1 MTTLRKRSTRE
12 GRSIPEEMPAELA
25 ATGDAHDVTAM
36 LAGRPRALHAIIEE
50 IATQHAPGGGFV
62 AEWAFWAGDAA

>member
-1 MTTLRKRSTRE
+1 
-12 GRSIPEEMPAELA
+12 MPAELA
-25 ATGDAHDVTAM
+25 ASGDAHDVTAM
-36 LAGRPRALHAIIEE
+36 LAGTPRALHAMIEE

>member
-12 GRSIPEEMPAELA
+12 GRLIPAEIPAELA
-25 ATGDAHDVTAM
+25 AFGDAHAVTAT
-36 LAGRPRALHAIIEE
+36 LFSTPRALHAITEE
-50 IATQHAPGGGFV
+50 IATPHAPTRGYL

>member
-1 MTTLRKRSTRE
+1 MTTRRKWSTRE
-12 GRSIPEEMPAELA
+12 GRLIPAEIPAELA
-25 ATGDAHDVTAM
+25 PSGDAQAVTAT
-36 LAGRPRALHAIIEE
+36 LASTPRALRAISGE

>member
-12 GRSIPEEMPAELA
+12 GRLTPAEIPAELA
-25 ATGDAHDVTAM
+25 ASGDAHDVTAT
-36 LAGRPRALHAIIEE
+36 LASVPRALDAIIEE
-50 IATQHAPGGGFV
+50 IATQHALGRGFV